1 MNSKAY
7 PFVGLGSSLNPLI
20 ELGLPSF
27 FSLLRAQVFYFLMEF
42 DSLCH
47 SGPWCNMV
55 TFLDLNKGF
64 KKLYI
69 N

>member
-7 PFVGLGSSLNPLI
+7 PFMGLGSSLNPLI

-27 FSLLRAQVFYFLMEF
+27 FFFIAGSSLLFSHGVRLFVPFWALVQHG
-42 DSLCH
+42 D
-47 SGPWCNMV
+47 
-55 TFLDLNKGF
+55 FLDLNKGF